1 MAVSRAG
8 DLIVVVNC
16 IQGLAFKNGNDFT
29 SLFIS
34 FLFLA
39 SQEIGDVFVKNA
51 GYLEVAESN
60 AIIVL
65 FPQAVSTAVSNP
77 NGCFDWWG

>member
-1 MAVSRAG
+1 MISHYI
-8 DLIVVVNC
+8 LI
-16 IQGLAFKNGNDFT
+16 
-29 SLFIS
+29 
-34 FLFLA
+34 FLA
-39 SQEIGDVFVKNA
+39 SQEIGDVFVRNA